1 MIGSKEGRQ
10 RGQVGLRKDRRQG
23 GGEKEEQEGVGKVSK
38 GANLKVCPNANFPLL
53 LFLLVFS

>member
-1 MIGSKEGRQ
+1 M
-10 RGQVGLRKDRRQG
+10 GLRKDRRQG